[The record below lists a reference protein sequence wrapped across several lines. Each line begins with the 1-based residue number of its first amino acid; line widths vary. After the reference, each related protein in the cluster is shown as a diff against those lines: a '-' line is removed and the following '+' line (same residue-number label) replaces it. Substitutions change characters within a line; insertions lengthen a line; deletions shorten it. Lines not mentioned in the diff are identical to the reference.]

1 MSLIRIVRKVS
12 LNQIS
17 LYKGN
22 FEEMIDDSEPYQN
35 FHSRTPL
42 NNNSSNKKPSE
53 NYSPLRIGKIIL
65 QNGNEKDGDCF
76 FDYKPS

>member
-1 MSLIRIVRKVS
+1 
-12 LNQIS
+12 
-17 LYKGN
+17 
-22 FEEMIDDSEPYQN
+22 MIDDSEPYQN
-35 FHSRTPL
+35 YHSRTPL